1 MAQMSDYLKD
11 QLINHTFRATSYT
24 TPTNV
29 YVALYSS
36 DPTSADSGTELS
48 GSGYARVSASFGA
61 PVAGSGTVLNDA
73 DITFAAATADW
84 TAITHIGIRDALT
97 GGNLLSFKALSSSV
111 TVLNTNNFRIPTGQL
126 TLIMS

>member
-11 QLINHTFRATSYT
+11 QLVNHVFRATAYT
-24 TPTNV
+24 NPTNV

-36 DPTSADSGTELS
+36 DPTSADIGTELS
-48 GSGYARVSASFGA
+48 GSGYARVSATFGS
-61 PVAGSGTVLNDA
+61 PVAGSGTVQNDT
-73 DITFAAATADW
+73 DITFPSATADW
-84 TAITHIGIRDALT
+84 SAITHIGIRDAST
-97 GGNLLSFKALSSSV
+97 GGNLLSYKALTSSV